1 LLYFVFEMLLFA
13 VVEKHLPTM
22 GVETC
27 AVVEIMYS
35 MRTAYEITGDI
46 MFYDR
51 LERIAFNAL
60 PLTTAQDFSGNC
72 YYHMINQ
79 ITLSSKDG
87 YGPPF
92 TCCTGNVHQG
102 WPKFIMSGVQTKH
115 GLGSSAIVVSG
126 YSPYTATLGDG
137 TTVQIGGQYPFADNV
152 TLAVKRAKAGAAWT
166 LTLRIPCWADS
177 ALVIVEGKPPVAA
190 TPCTMFAVPSNLLDA
205 GTADFAAAISFEHN
219 IKILWDKWSG
229 GASKVR
235 NASTTATTSI
245 VTSAS
250 GRMHHSDENSAD
262 ANTTEHA
269 MANDTL
275 QPRGQ
280 ANLGAV
286 EIHRGPLVFTFPV
299 PGGPPHCRPPIA
311 SLPVNLSHP
320 PPISLSSSSLSLPPS
335 LMQPGIVNTTVLN
348 ETSFGM
354 VHKTS
359 VKIDTTKPY
368 LYALTDPNASD
379 AFSWGGFNEVEGVPF
394 DRTRPLATITTKA
407 RQVTA
412 NSGNSGKTNYAKG
425 AIPASPVPPAECN
438 GSAVEEITLV
448 PLGHSYLRFTVLPWL
463 AATGAEGG
471 AQGSAP

>member
-1 LLYFVFEMLLFA
+1 MLYSVFEMILFA
-13 VVEKHLPTM
+13 VVEKHLPTT

-27 AVVEIMYS
+27 SVVEAMYS

-46 MFYDR
+46 VFYDR

-79 ITLSSKDG
+79 VTLSSKDG

-205 GTADFAAAISFEHN
+205 GTADFAATISFEHS
-219 IKILWDKWSG
+219 IKVLWDKWSG
-229 GASKVR
+229 GASKAR
-235 NASTTATTSI
+235 NPSTTATQSI

-250 GRMHHSDENSAD
+250 GRMHHSD
-262 ANTTEHA
+262 ANYANVNAATEEV

-275 QPRGQ
+275 QSRASGQ
-280 ANLGAV
+280 ADLGAV
-286 EIHRGPLVFTFPV
+286 EVHRGPLVFTFPI
-299 PGGPPHCRPPIA
+299 PGGPPHVRPPIA
-311 SLPVNLSHP
+311 SLPANLSHPQLAPPHPSLLCTLSLPGIVNTTVLPVNLSHP
-320 PPISLSSSSLSLPPS
+320 PPPIALVHS
-335 LMQPGIVNTTVLN
+335 
-348 ETSFGM
+348 TSQ
-354 VHKTS
+354 
-359 VKIDTTKPY
+359 
-368 LYALTDPNASD
+368 AL
-379 AFSWGGFNEVEGVPF
+379 
-394 DRTRPLATITTKA
+394 
-407 RQVTA
+407 
-412 NSGNSGKTNYAKG
+412 
-425 AIPASPVPPAECN
+425 
-438 GSAVEEITLV
+438 
-448 PLGHSYLRFTVLPWL
+448 
-463 AATGAEGG
+463 
-471 AQGSAP
+471 